1 MRKKKVHQT
10 KLRKKKEIINRGNKW
25 LTNMKSSSLR
35 IFKKLNKTSWIDW
48 EEGNNFKL
56 YG

>member
-10 KLRKKKEIINRGNKW
+10 KLRKKKEIINRGNER

-48 EEGNNFKL
+48 EEVNNFKL